1 MTKTVASAFGNFD
14 EDQLKTLKGGLKELS
29 DVFTMQESQK
39 EVVKDIIA
47 NLHEELKIPKKL
59 INKLAKTYH
68 KRNYSEVVAEQEEFE
83 LFFEGI
89 TEENA

>member
-14 EDQLKTLKGGLKELS
+14 EGQLETLKGGLKELS
-29 DVFTMQESQK
+29 NVFTMQESQK
-39 EVVKDIIA
+39 EVLKDIIN

-68 KRNYSEVVAEQEEFE
+68 KRNYEETSLENQEFE
-83 LFFEGI
+83 LLYESV
-89 TEENA
+89 TE